1 MTRAVALLLT
11 LMTGFTGLVYEVSWQ
26 KYLATL
32 LGSHAEATVAVL
44 AIFLGGLS
52 MGYALFGRVSRGLA
66 RRRDDGNAAGRILRT
81 YGVLEC
87 GIGLY
92 AFLFPWLFAGWFFSG
107 RLFVALLIEAPLHI
121 VAPLPVGEGETG
133 EDRLFASGLEYVVNG
148 DSVVIDNVTFGSPAA
163 EAGFDWDQTVERVM
177 RPKAQPPKELMF
189 IPALALLALIVLW
202 QRSRARKNP
211 RPKQATA

>member
-1 MTRAVALLLT
+1 MT
-11 LMTGFTGLVYEVSWQ
+11 
-26 KYLATL
+26 
-32 LGSHAEATVAVL
+32 
-44 AIFLGGLS
+44 
-52 MGYALFGRVSRGLA
+52 
-66 RRRDDGNAAGRILRT
+66 
-81 YGVLEC
+81 
-87 GIGLY
+87 
-92 AFLFPWLFAGWFFSG
+92 
-107 RLFVALLIEAPLHI
+107 FVAL
-121 VAPLPVGEGETG
+121 LPVGEGETG